1 MAKTQTTPYQSYLTQ
16 YKRSEAYQ
24 RNRFGVDANRRPMS
38 EAQFNAMFNS
48 LYEGRADVKT
58 SKTTFAKELAR
69 DDVYAFSSKQAR
81 ALREAYKHLMN
92 DPDMAYWTEQYHFNP
107 TAARA
112 LGQQGLADMASDLN
126 ELYKH
131 MGLDSYE
138 RAALIGQMV
147 YGSP

>member
-1 MAKTQTTPYQSYLTQ
+1 MTPYQSYLTQ

-24 RNRFGVDANRRPMS
+24 RQRFGVDANRRPMS
-38 EAQFNAMFNS
+38 EAQFTAMFDS
-48 LYEGRADVKT
+48 LYSGRSDART
-58 SKTTFAKELAR
+58 SKATFAKELAR

-81 ALREAYKHLMN
+81 ALREAYKQLMN

-107 TAARA
+107 SAARA